1 MPAVVRTTWRRP
13 HGYVQLVT
21 GLVIRPA
28 GPSDVPAL
36 SELAKRTW
44 ADAFG
49 GPLSPE
55 DLAAE
60 LDESRSEAYFSNA
73 LKETT
78 ILLAEENGALRG
90 YVQFG
95 DVEIPEVEVRPGDQG
110 LRRLYVD
117 TAMQGRGVGRR
128 LMDAALDHPRL
139 ASADRIFLT
148 VWEQNQR
155 AMRLYKSFGFNTVG
169 TTRVMIADKKVGEDL
184 VLVLE
189 ETAMR
194 RHTARVEPANTK

>member
-1 MPAVVRTTWRRP
+1 M
-13 HGYVQLVT
+13 T

-49 GPLSPE
+49 GPFRPE

-60 LDESRSEAYFSNA
+60 LEKSRSEAYFSDA

-95 DVEIPEVEVRPGDQG
+95 DVEIPEVEVQPGDQG

-139 ASADRIFLT
+139 ASAHRIFLT
-148 VWEQNQR
+148 VWEQNQG
-155 AMRLYKSFGFNTVG
+155 AMHLYESFGFKTVA
-169 TTRVMIADKKVGEDL
+169 TTSVRIADKEVGEDL
-184 VLVLE
+184 VMVLDKPTVRE
-189 ETAMR
+189 KVRDA
-194 RHTARVEPANTK
+194 

>member
-1 MPAVVRTTWRRP
+1 VS
-13 HGYVQLVT
+13 

-44 ADAFG
+44 TDAFG
-49 GPLSPE
+49 KPLSPE

-60 LDESRSEAYFSNA
+60 LEESRSEAYFTNA

-78 ILLAEENGALRG
+78 ILVAEEDGALRG
-90 YVQFG
+90 YIQFG
-95 DVEIPEVEVRPGDQG
+95 DVEVPEVEVRSGDEG

-117 TAMQGRGVGRR
+117 TEAQGLGLGRR
-128 LMDAALDHPRL
+128 LMDAALDHPGL

-155 AMRLYKSFGFNTVG
+155 AIHLYESFGFKTVG
-169 TTRVMIADKKVGEDL
+169 TTTVRIADKEVGEDL
-184 VLVLE
+184 VMVLDR
-189 ETAMR
+189 TAVRGNAAR
-194 RHTARVEPANTK
+194 RDSTR